1 MTNERSTNV
10 WEKNNIPALEYCT
23 LPRAA
28 EILTCKISDLI
39 HLAEIG
45 AIEFCI
51 ALREFET
58 SLFLPFDWQD
68 PFAWEE
74 RFPNLYHSVHKSS
87 LSIFRPKAS
96 LSYSTELSEKH
107 ITYHY
112 QNESTPGLRQPL
124 VFISGLWSLSVI
136 NTEISFFR
144 KLALNQEVSLTAL
157 DFMLKEADVP
167 FIRNKNTDN
176 DDVIFVLPPTEHLY
190 PDGGFLDESKLKSI
204 ATLTVNDIF
213 ITKLQIENIYNGLGK
228 ELPNYINGG
237 VVNPIKGIDGS
248 EQYTCNVNY
257 NKVGEFIEML
267 IKCVP
272 ELGDGVINTSANN
285 RYNILKAFLE
295 QKQREGEFT
304 DMRMPSSATIEKYF
318 KI

>member
-1 MTNERSTNV
+1 MTNESSTNV

-28 EILTCKISDLI
+28 EILTCKVSDLI

-51 ALREFET
+51 ALREFEA
-58 SLFLPFDWQD
+58 SLLLPFDWRD
-68 PFAWEE
+68 SSEWEE
-74 RFPNLYHSVHKSS
+74 RFPGLHHSVHKSA
-87 LSIFRPKAS
+87 LSRFRPKAS
-96 LSYSTELSEKH
+96 LSYSKELSEKH

-112 QNESTPGLRQPL
+112 QNEDSPGLRRPL
-124 VFISGLWSLSVI
+124 IFISGLWSFSVT
-136 NTEISFFR
+136 NAEISFFR
-144 KLALNQEVSLTAL
+144 KLSINQEVSLTAL
-157 DFMLKEADVP
+157 DFLLKEADVP
-167 FIRNKNTDN
+167 FINNTSTGSDE
-176 DDVIFVLPPTEHLY
+176 VIFVSPPTEHLY
-190 PDGGFLDESKLKSI
+190 PDGGFLDESKLKNI
-204 ATLTVNDIF
+204 ATLTINDIF
-213 ITKLQIENIYNGLGK
+213 LTKKQIEKISNGLGV

-237 VVNPIKGIDGS
+237 VINPTKGVDDS
-248 EQYTCNVNY
+248 EQYACNVNQ

-267 IKCVP
+267 IRCVP
-272 ELGDGVINTSANN
+272 ELGDEAINTSVNN

-295 QKQREGEFT
+295 QKQREGKFT

>member
-1 MTNERSTNV
+1 
-10 WEKNNIPALEYCT
+10 
-23 LPRAA
+23 
-28 EILTCKISDLI
+28 
-39 HLAEIG
+39 
-45 AIEFCI
+45 
-51 ALREFET
+51 
-58 SLFLPFDWQD
+58 
-68 PFAWEE
+68 
-74 RFPNLYHSVHKSS
+74 
-87 LSIFRPKAS
+87 S